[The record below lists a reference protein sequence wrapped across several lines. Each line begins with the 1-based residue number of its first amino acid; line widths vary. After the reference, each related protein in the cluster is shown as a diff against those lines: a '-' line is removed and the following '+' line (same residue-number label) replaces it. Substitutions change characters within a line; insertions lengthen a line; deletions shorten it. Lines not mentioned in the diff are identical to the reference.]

1 MKLFIAHSLLI
12 DCGKASKLT
21 KGQFNEPFSEGG
33 GPPFN
38 TWNPTR

>member
-12 DCGKASKLT
+12 DCGMASKRT
-21 KGQFNEPFSEGG
+21 KGTFNEPYSEGG

-38 TWNPTR
+38 TFNPTR